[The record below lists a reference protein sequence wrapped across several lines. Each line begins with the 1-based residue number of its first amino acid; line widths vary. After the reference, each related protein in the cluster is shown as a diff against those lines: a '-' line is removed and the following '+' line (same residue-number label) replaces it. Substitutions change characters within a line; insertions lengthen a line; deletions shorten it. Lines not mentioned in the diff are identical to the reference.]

1 MSAAKLERLLNL
13 TALLLATPRP
23 LTAQEIRERL
33 ETYPDDLAAFRRA
46 FERDKDALRAMGFPL
61 EVAEVPGTVQPV
73 DGYRIPKDSYYL
85 RDPGLTPEELAAL
98 RLAASVVQLEGAS
111 AREGLM
117 KLGGLV
123 DGVAGA
129 GGIEG
134 LADDRPVASLPGGP
148 EVGPLFGAIA
158 AQTPVRFA
166 YRGEQR
172 TVDPYRLDYQRG
184 RWYLNGYD
192 HLREAERVYRLDRF
206 ESRIEPL
213 AGPRF
218 ERPSTAVPGGPLEPW
233 QLGEGDP
240 VDARVLV
247 DAPQAPW
254 IVHHLG
260 AGAVDEERPDG
271 SVVVTMTVTNRDNF
285 RSFVLSFLDHA
296 EVLEPPE
303 LRDDLI
309 AWLEGL
315 AGAPA

>member
-33 ETYPDDLAAFRRA
+33 EAYPEDLAAFRRA

-61 EVAEVPGTVQPV
+61 EVAEVPGLAQPV

-85 RDPGLTPEELAAL
+85 RDPGLDPEELAAL
-98 RLAASVVQLEGAS
+98 RLAASLVQLEGTS
-111 AREGLM
+111 AREGLL

-123 DGVAGA
+123 DDGA
-129 GGIEG
+129 DAEGGG
-134 LADDRPVASLPGGP
+134 LAVAALPGGP
-148 EVGPLFGAIA
+148 ELGPLFGAIA

-166 YRGEQR
+166 YRGEDR

-184 RWYLNGYD
+184 RWYLTGYD
-192 HLREAERVYRLDRF
+192 HLRAAERVYRLDRF
-206 ESRIEPL
+206 ESRIAALP
-213 AGPRF
+213 GPRF
-218 ERPSTAVPGGPLEPW
+218 ERPSTAVPGGPMEPW
-233 QLGEGDP
+233 QLGEGKP
-240 VDARVLV
+240 IDARVLV

-260 AGAVDEERPDG
+260 KGAVAEERPDG
-271 SVVVTMTVTNRDNF
+271 AVVVVMTVTNRDNF

-296 EVLEPPE
+296 EVLDPPE
-303 LRDDLI
+303 LRDDI
-309 AWLEGL
+309 VRWLEDL
-315 AGAPA
+315 AA